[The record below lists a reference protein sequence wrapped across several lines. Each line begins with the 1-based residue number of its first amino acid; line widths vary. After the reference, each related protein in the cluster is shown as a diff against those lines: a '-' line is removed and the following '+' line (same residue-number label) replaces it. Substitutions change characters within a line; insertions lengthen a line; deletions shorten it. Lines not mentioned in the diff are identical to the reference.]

1 MIDRN
6 FLKSVEKTLNFNKDI
21 SILDVGCGSG
31 IWIMVSKKVYL

>member
-6 FLKSVEKTLNFNKDI
+6 FLKSIEEALDFNKDI

-31 IWIMVSKKVYL
+31 IWIVVSNRVYL